1 MGNFFELTNVGDK
14 FRKLSNRARPV
25 VKRVLKGVA
34 IIGVSLTINS
44 LGAVADETCKQA
56 GVAVKAAKSAK
67 SSSKAMKKAAEIGSA
82 LIVCTNGA
90 VGVDEVVNHKVS
102 KPFTLIVFGV
112 VLVCGIIIGGKTCA
126 ED

>member
-1 MGNFFELTNVGDK
+1 M
-14 FRKLSNRARPV
+14 
-25 VKRVLKGVA
+25 
-34 IIGVSLTINS
+34 TINS